1 MKDKTNMLETRA
13 FSVCEEFCRYIVV
26 DERKHSIL
34 TNTSVEFYDELHKR
48 LKTLG
53 YAELFSACVHPKN
66 TVTSTFVPAEF
77 LH

>member
-1 MKDKTNMLETRA
+1 MKDNTSTSNSRA
-13 FSVCEEFCRYIVV
+13 FSLCEEFCRYIVA
-26 DERKHSIL
+26 DETKHSIL
-34 TNTSVEFYDELHKR
+34 TNTSVEFYDELQKR
-48 LKTLG
+48 MKSLG